1 MQKFYYSFVLIVTI
15 LTIFITILSS
25 ENSAYNIN
33 LNNESFYWPT
43 PGFYGISSYFGKR
56 ESPTKEASSNHKGID
71 ILANQG
77 SGVSA
82 IEDGIIKFAG
92 WDNHG
97 GYMITIS
104 HSNNTKSSYMH
115 LDSKMYVKAGDTVKR
130 GDIIGKVGPKYVE
143 NGKLNGAT
151 TGVHLH
157 LGISV
162 KGEYVDPLKIL
173 K

>member
-1 MQKFYYSFVLIVTI
+1 MQKTYYIFLSIVTI
-15 LTIFITILSS
+15 LTIFITIFSG
-25 ENSAYNIN
+25 ENSAYNFN
-33 LNNESFYWPT
+33 VNNEKFYWPT
-43 PGFYGISSYFGKR
+43 PGFYGISSYFGNR
-56 ESPTKEASSNHKGID
+56 NSPTKGASSNHKGID

-82 IEDGIIKFAG
+82 VADGVVKFAG
-92 WDNHG
+92 WDNSG

-104 HSNNTKSSYMH
+104 HEDNTKSSYAH
-115 LDSKMYVKAGDTVKR
+115 LDSKMYVQVGDIVKK
-130 GDIIGKVGPKYVE
+130 GEIIGKVGPKYVE

-162 KGEYVDPLKIL
+162 KGTYIDPLNFF
-173 K
+173 